1 MPESASMTNR
11 FLARNFFVVRSE
23 KKGGVVNSDYV
34 LMGAAV
40 AILGFLWQLHR
51 DMSGMKERLA
61 GVEATLAIIVNGL
74 QIQVKGKDMP

>member
-1 MPESASMTNR
+1 M
-11 FLARNFFVVRSE
+11 
-23 KKGGVVNSDYV
+23 NSDYV